1 MSFYEDKIFPVAL
14 DIALA
19 GIADTRRALIEC
31 AEGRVL
37 EVGIGNGANLRYYT
51 DRATEV
57 VGVEPCAAMVD
68 MAQKKVDKLIADSA
82 GASTHQKY
90 HLKVGGGENLELED
104 NSVDT
109 VVACLVFCTIPD
121 AERAAR
127 EMFRVLKPGG
137 KMLFFEHVHAAP
149 GIKASV
155 QNMLN
160 SIWKPLACGCHL
172 NRNTKRLFQHAGFDY
187 QRIEEYSHPKMFP
200 IFSSVI
206 HGVAVKPFS

>member
-1 MSFYEDKIFPVAL
+1 MSFYEDRIFPVAL

-19 GIADTRRALIEC
+19 GIADTRRELIQS
-31 AEGRVL
+31 AQGRVL

-68 MAQKKVDKLIADSA
+68 MAQKKVDKLIADSE
-82 GASTHQKY
+82 GKISRDKY
-90 HLKVGGGENLELED
+90 QLKVGGGENLDLED

-109 VVACLVFCTIPD
+109 AVACLVFCTIPD
-121 AERAAR
+121 AEGAAK

-149 GIKASV
+149 GIKARV
-155 QNMLN
+155 QNLLN
-160 SIWKPLACGCHL
+160 PIWKPLACGCHL
-172 NRNTKRLFQHAGFDY
+172 NRNTKHMFEQAGFNY
-187 QRIEEYSHPKMFP
+187 QQIEEYHHSKMFP

-206 HGVAVKPFS
+206 EGIAVKPG